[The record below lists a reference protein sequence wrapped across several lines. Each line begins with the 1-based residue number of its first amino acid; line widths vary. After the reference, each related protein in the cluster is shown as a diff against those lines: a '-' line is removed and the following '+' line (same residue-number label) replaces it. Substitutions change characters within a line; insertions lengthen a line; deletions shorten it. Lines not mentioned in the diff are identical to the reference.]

1 MPNHAPVDSEQFA
14 AELMNEMRLLH
25 RSSLALPL
33 GARGQQRERV
43 RRLLRQ
49 SGKPALSDTWI
60 VQLESAL
67 YTATSCA
74 GDPRYSTAVRNA
86 AANLRR
92 SESAHKFPAEA
103 WPFLPLI
110 VLARDNRPV
119 HLERIRH
126 QIDIYERTHHISEL
140 DRARLTAEIDTYSV
154 AEPELHQ
161 ELAARLADK
170 PVAEVEDWE
179 SDPCPHCGS
188 LRTRFL
194 YELQIR
200 SADEPMTQYHTC
212 TTCSQNFTLN

>member
-1 MPNHAPVDSEQFA
+1 MPSHAPVDSEQFA

-67 YTATSCA
+67 YAATSCA
-74 GDPRYSTAVRNA
+74 GEPRYSTAVRNA
-86 AANLRR
+86 SANLRR
-92 SESAHKFPAEA
+92 SETAHHFPAEA

-126 QIDIYERTHHISEL
+126 QIDVYERTHHISEL
-140 DRARLTAEIDTYSV
+140 DRARLTAEIDT
-154 AEPELHQ
+154 
-161 ELAARLADK
+161 
-170 PVAEVEDWE
+170 
-179 SDPCPHCGS
+179 
-188 LRTRFL
+188 
-194 YELQIR
+194 
-200 SADEPMTQYHTC
+200 
-212 TTCSQNFTLN
+212 